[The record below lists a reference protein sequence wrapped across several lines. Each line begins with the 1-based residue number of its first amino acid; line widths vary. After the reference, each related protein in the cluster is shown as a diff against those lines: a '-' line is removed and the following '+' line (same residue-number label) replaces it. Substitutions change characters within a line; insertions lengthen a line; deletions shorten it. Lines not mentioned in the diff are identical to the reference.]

1 VGLGEALRSW
11 LRVRGRSAE
20 HVSFAVRRLAGVVL
34 ALYLVV
40 HMVDISTLLMGEHV
54 YSAFLQVFASPIGL
68 VFDVVLWV
76 FLVLHGALG
85 LYSALVEAGLLL
97 ERRKVLLA
105 AAWAAALLL
114 LVVGVLVILYVRG

>member
-1 VGLGEALRSW
+1 
-11 LRVRGRSAE
+11 
-20 HVSFAVRRLAGVVL
+20 
-34 ALYLVV
+34 
-40 HMVDISTLLMGEHV
+40 MVDISTLLMGEHV

-68 VFDVVLWV
+68 VFDVVLWA

-105 AAWAAALLL
+105 AWAAALLL
-114 LVVGVLVILYVRG
+114 LVVGVVVILYVMG